1 MLNELMMNEDYENNK
16 DHKINEEDKQKT
28 NVNCKQENHK
38 NDKNDENVQYN
49 AEERHYIFAILVLMI
64 VAANKTSNKIKSIKK
79 GNKKIDWKYL
89 VRDMKILV
97 ESINAYACDII
108 EYSHNMGKDSF
119 NKLVNIQWAL
129 NEMDIEIEQCDHKND
144 NNDIWECE
152 NKSIEDNEYDNDYND
167 DLNEVQ
173 EVSDDAT
180 IESLFERVKRT
191 FLEL

>member
-16 DHKINEEDKQKT
+16 DHKINEKDKQKT
-28 NVNCKQENHK
+28 NANCKQENNK
-38 NDKNDENVQYN
+38 NDKVNKIDNILDDSVYDMMKNVGQYIYTKYQNDENVQYN

-119 NKLVNIQWAL
+119 NKL
-129 NEMDIEIEQCDHKND
+129 
-144 NNDIWECE
+144 
-152 NKSIEDNEYDNDYND
+152 
-167 DLNEVQ
+167 
-173 EVSDDAT
+173 
-180 IESLFERVKRT
+180 
-191 FLEL
+191 